1 MNLIHTVAL
10 LALIQYLYFGF
21 AVGRARAKY
30 GVNAPAVSG
39 NEHFERAFRIQ
50 ANTLEQLVV
59 FLPALFIA
67 SYYWNETPIAAIG
80 AVYLI
85 GRFLY
90 RRAYTADPQT
100 RAVGFLLTVIPTF
113 ILILAGLVGAVFKA

>member
-1 MNLIHTVAL
+1 MNFIHIIAL
-10 LALIQYLYFGF
+10 LALIQYLFFGIL
-21 AVGRARAKY
+21 VGRARAKY
-30 GVNAPAVSG
+30 GINAPAVSG

-67 SYYWNETPIAAIG
+67 AHYWQPTVIALIG
-80 AVYLI
+80 VVYLI

-90 RRAYTADPQT
+90 WRAYTADPQT
-100 RAVGFLLTVIPTF
+100 RAVGFLLTVLPTF
-113 ILILAGLVGAVFKA
+113 ILILAGLAGAVFRA